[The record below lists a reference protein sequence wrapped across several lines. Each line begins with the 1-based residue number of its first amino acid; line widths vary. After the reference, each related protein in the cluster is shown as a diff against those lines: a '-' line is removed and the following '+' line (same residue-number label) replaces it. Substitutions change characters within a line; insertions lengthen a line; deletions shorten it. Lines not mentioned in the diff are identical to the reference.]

1 MVSQKITVKNMT
13 GFHLR
18 PAGILCKIAMN
29 YKSKVQFQFNSVT
42 ANAKSVLSVL
52 GAGVKNG
59 DEIEVDIA
67 NGIIKNVTQNKEYK
81 TNSYPEK
88 IQNLIRKG
96 GLINYTKEKLNV

>member
-52 GAGVKNG
+52 GACVKCG
-59 DEIEVDIA
+59 EEVEFICDGPDEEQALEAMIRLVD
-67 NGIIKNVTQNKEYK
+67 NRLGE
-81 TNSYPEK
+81 
-88 IQNLIRKG
+88 
-96 GLINYTKEKLNV
+96 